1 MQQALVYL
9 RGLIALIYIVLGFLL
24 VTDVLALRFALGSV
38 KLPFSILLISYGI
51 FRIYKTLKDYK
62 KDL

>member
-1 MQQALVYL
+1 MQHALVYL